1 MLHTFLK
8 ALVLMLLMSMAQAQS
23 PATPRPF
30 KIVHV
35 MSYHS
40 PWVWTDGQ
48 LEGFKRSLAGI
59 PLEVKVF
66 QMNTKVNSDLKSKEK
81 LGSEARALIDSWKPD
96 LLYTTDDEAQEF
108 VASHYVGSNL
118 PIVFSGVNAAPAKY
132 GFSDAKNVTGV
143 LEQEHFIESLTLLRS
158 IVPGVKRVAVVFDDA
173 AIWQPVAARMRESAS
188 RQSEF
193 NVVAWDTI
201 RTWEE
206 YKAKVLAYQSSADA
220 IALIGVFNFKDERQK
235 NVPYQEVLKWT
246 AANSRLPDISFW
258 RDRVAHGTLA
268 SMTVSEKEQG
278 LAAGLLAKAILVDK
292 KEPSS
297 LPMRPTVKGVPI
309 ISHARADSLGIKMR
323 STTYLSSEILPDFEW
338 NKAAK

>member
-1 MLHTFLK
+1 MLNGFLK
-8 ALVLMLLMSMAQAQS
+8 ALLLMLLIPMAQAQS

-40 PWVWTDGQ
+40 PWIWTDGQ

-66 QMNTKVNSDLKSKEK
+66 QMNTKVNSDLKNKQR

-118 PIVFSGVNAAPAKY
+118 PVVFSGMNAAPAKY
-132 GFSDAKNVTGV
+132 GFADAKNVTGV

-173 AIWQPVAARMRESAS
+173 AIWQPVATRMRENAS

-193 NVVAWDTI
+193 QVVAWDTI

-220 IALIGVFNFKDERQK
+220 IALIGVFNFQDERQK

-268 SMTVSEKEQG
+268 SVTVSEKEQG

-297 LPMRPTVKGVPI
+297 LPMQPTVKGAPI
-309 ISHARADSLGIKMR
+309 ISLARANSLGIKMR
-323 STTYLSSEILPDFEW
+323 STTYLSTEILPDFEW